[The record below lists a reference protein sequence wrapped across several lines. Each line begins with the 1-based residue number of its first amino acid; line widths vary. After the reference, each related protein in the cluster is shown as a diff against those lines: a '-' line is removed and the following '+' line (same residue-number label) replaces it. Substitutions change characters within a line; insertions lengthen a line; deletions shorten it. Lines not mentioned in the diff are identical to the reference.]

1 MYVGRAC
8 PKGVMLFEGMTTMAI
23 TEM

>member
-8 PKGVMLFEGMTTMAI
+8 PKGVMLFEGMATMAI